1 MKKLLITIVPLL
13 LLTACTPKEK
23 ESGNG
28 SNMPS
33 ESETTS
39 EESENEM
46 ILSVDGQKQDVTW
59 ESNPSVK
66 ALDDLGE
73 LTISM
78 HRYGGF
84 EQVGSIGHTII
95 SDDVQMTTNP
105 GDIVLYSSNQLV
117 IFFGSNSWAY
127 TKLGHINLNQNELKT
142 LLDKPNVE
150 VTIK

>member
-13 LLTACTPKEK
+13 LLIGCTPKE
-23 ESGNG
+23 SSNN
-28 SNMPS
+28 SNMPL
-33 ESETTS
+33 ENETSS

-46 ILSVDGQKQDVTW
+46 VLNIDGQKQNITW
-59 ESNPSVK
+59 ENNPSVK

-73 LTISM
+73 LTIAM

-84 EQVGSIGHTII
+84 EQVGSIGRTIT
-95 SDDVQMTTNP
+95 SNDVQMTTNP

-127 TKLGHINLNQNELKT
+127 TKLGHINLTQNELKT
-142 LLDKPNVE
+142 LLDKSNVE
-150 VTIK
+150 VIIK

>member
-13 LLTACTPKEK
+13 LLTGCTPKE
-23 ESGNG
+23 S
-28 SNMPS
+28 SNNPSMPL
-33 ESETTS
+33 ENETTS
-39 EESENEM
+39 EESENKM
-46 ILSVDGQKQDVTW
+46 VLSIDGQKQNITW
-59 ESNPSVK
+59 ENNPSVK

-73 LTISM
+73 LVVSM

-84 EQVGSIGHTII
+84 EQVGSIGHTIT
-95 SDDVQMTTNP
+95 SNDVQMTTNP

>member
-1 MKKLLITIVPLL
+1 MKKLLIAVIPLL
-13 LLTACTPKEK
+13 LLTGCTPKE
-23 ESGNG
+23 S
-28 SNMPS
+28 SNNPSMPL
-33 ESETTS
+33 ENEITS

-46 ILSVDGQKQDVTW
+46 VLSIDGQKQNITW
-59 ESNPSVK
+59 ENNPSVK

-73 LTISM
+73 LVVSM

-84 EQVGSIGHTII
+84 EQVGSIGHTIT
-95 SDDVQMTTNP
+95 SNDVQMTTNP

-127 TKLGHINLNQNELKT
+127 TKLVHINLNQNELKT

>member
-13 LLTACTPKEK
+13 LLIGCTPKE
-23 ESGNG
+23 SSNN
-28 SNMPS
+28 SNMPL
-33 ESETTS
+33 ENETSS

-46 ILSVDGQKQDVTW
+46 VLNIDGQKQNITW
-59 ESNPSVK
+59 ENNPSVK

-73 LTISM
+73 LTIAM

-84 EQVGSIGHTII
+84 EQVGSIGHTIT
-95 SDDVQMTTNP
+95 SNDVQMTTNP

-127 TKLGHINLNQNELKT
+127 TKLGHINLTQNELKT

-150 VTIK
+150 VIIK

>member
-1 MKKLLITIVPLL
+1 MKKLLIAVIPLL
-13 LLTACTPKEK
+13 LLTGCTPKE
-23 ESGNG
+23 S
-28 SNMPS
+28 SNNPSMPL
-33 ESETTS
+33 ENETTS

-46 ILSVDGQKQDVTW
+46 VLSIDGQKQNITW
-59 ESNPSVK
+59 ENNPSVK

-73 LTISM
+73 LVVSM

-84 EQVGSIGHTII
+84 EQVGSIGHTIT
-95 SDDVQMTTNP
+95 SNDVQMTTNP